1 MLTDTLRLLSQ
12 LPLDAQYAATEVF
25 DFLAPRPISEETR
38 ESLALAAGLRHIV
51 EESAIH
57 EAFARVAAIGDKL
70 SFVRLLGFADAYS
83 RRFIASKLARSEDFN
98 RSLALA
104 CGIRSI
110 SNSRRCSNIWNVA
123 ISYAEKR

>member
-12 LPLDAQYAATEVF
+12 LPALEQSIAQDVYDDLDQVTCSHE
-25 DFLAPRPISEETR
+25 SR
-38 ESLALAAGLRHIV
+38 ESLALSAGLRHMV
-51 EESAIH
+51 EHDGIRDTFS
-57 EAFARVAAIGDKL
+57 RVAATGDKL

-83 RRFIASKLARSEDFN
+83 RSWIAPFLASNEDFN
-98 RSLALA
+98 RSLAWA
-104 CGIRSI
+104 CGIRSL